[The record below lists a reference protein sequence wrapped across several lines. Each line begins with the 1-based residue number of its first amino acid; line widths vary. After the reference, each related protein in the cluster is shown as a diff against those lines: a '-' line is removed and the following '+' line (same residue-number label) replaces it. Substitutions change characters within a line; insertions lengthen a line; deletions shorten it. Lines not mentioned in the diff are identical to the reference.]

1 MRRASGLRAGAVTS
15 VGAENSWLELRLAV
29 QVGMGVGHEG
39 DVEAVRWEGNPCMW
53 PYASATGLAWGGV

>member
-1 MRRASGLRAGAVTS
+1 MHGLRASVVTS

-39 DVEAVRWEGNPCMW
+39 DVEAVHWDGNPCTW
-53 PYASATGLAWGGV
+53 AYASATGLAWGGV